1 MRLGGVVIA
10 VWAAL
15 SGAAFAEENATAIGD
30 PERGA
35 KMFKRCQ
42 SCHQV
47 GQGGKHKVG
56 PHLNGIFFRPAA
68 AFDDYKYSKGMYA
81 AREAGLVWDVDGLS
95 NFLEAPKATVPG
107 TKMSFRGMKKE
118 QDRNDLLAYLRTFSD
133 NPQDIPE
140 AAPTAR
146 KVEVELAPEILAIV
160 GDPDYGEYLSTE
172 CTTCHQTDG
181 AYDGIPSIVQ
191 WPAEDF
197 VIAMHAYKIKQ
208 REHPV
213 MQMMAGRLSDEEIA
227 ALAAYFGN
235 LE

>member
-1 MRLGGVVIA
+1 MRLVHVATIFWMALVGA
-10 VWAAL
+10 VQ
-15 SGAAFAEENATAIGD
+15 AEENLVEIGD

-47 GQGGKHKVG
+47 GKGARHKVG
-56 PHLNGIFFRPAA
+56 PHLNGIFFRPVAN
-68 AFDDYKYSKGMYA
+68 FQDYKYSKSLNA
-81 AREAGLVWDVDGLS
+81 ARIDGMIWDIEGLS
-95 NFLEAPKATVPG
+95 SFLEHPKDVLPG

-118 QDRNDLLAYLRTFSD
+118 KDRNDLLAYLRQFSD

-146 KVEVELAPEILAIV
+146 KVEVELSPEILAIV
-160 GDPDYGEYLSTE
+160 GDPEYGEYLSSE
-172 CTTCHQTDG
+172 CTTCHQVDG
-181 AYDGIPSIVQ
+181 DYDGIPSITQ
-191 WPAEDF
+191 WPTEEF
-197 VIAMHAYKIKQ
+197 VIAMHAYKVKQ
-208 REHPV
+208 RSHPV

-227 ALAAYFGN
+227 ALAAYFAE